1 MGLIINDLPQHGV
14 LIHGPESP
22 GFRERLLSL
31 FRFGAPPELEDVDLH
46 YSIVVE
52 NQSPQHIHRIKLVW
66 GPYPRESGAPFS
78 SGAARHGNSDNML
91 GSLIK
96 SGGQCPWSPIHGN
109 HFVGLRRTEASQR
122 MRRDHLKT
130 RLAASDKWS
139 VDIDYVLFGDGSFV
153 GPDTELEFDRIEA
166 QNKGALDMIVELNR
180 MLDAGDDAFA
190 YAEHCAAI
198 PKERIDELYPDQH
211 LYARSPEIV
220 YLWEK
225 KMAAKGLLARWQ
237 FNGRQG
243 MIEEIR
249 RSANPRFHLPEQ
261 LRPDIPEMN
270 EEAWLRQRVWKD
282 LVAELSQKLDE
293 GAEVEEIFAHIVRYA
308 SMNRRQIEA
317 LYPDVRAILPNL
329 DRNYAISRQTKAMNI
344 IKHRERF
351 GELASVEWIR
361 ESSKA
366 QIPLFRR

>member
-1 MGLIINDLPQHGV
+1 
-14 LIHGPESP
+14 
-22 GFRERLLSL
+22 
-31 FRFGAPPELEDVDLH
+31 
-46 YSIVVE
+46 
-52 NQSPQHIHRIKLVW
+52 
-66 GPYPRESGAPFS
+66 
-78 SGAARHGNSDNML
+78 
-91 GSLIK
+91 
-96 SGGQCPWSPIHGN
+96 
-109 HFVGLRRTEASQR
+109 

-198 PKERIDELYPDQH
+198 PKERIDELYPDPH
-211 LYARSPEIV
+211 LYARSQEIV

-329 DRNYAISRQTKAMNI
+329 DRNYAISRQTKAMNL

-351 GELASVEWIR
+351 GEPASVEWIR